1 MVDRVARV
9 RGRTQRSFPTS
20 TGNSSSLGPE
30 GRLGPALRLDSR
42 HHLFKHFID
51 RQSSRVNHDG
61 ILSDSERSQVS
72 KVAMSDN
79 GRVWFYVL
87 PDAVQ
92 EISSFFL
99 SLKSAI
105 SNNREARVK
114 PQLN

>member
-1 MVDRVARV
+1 
-9 RGRTQRSFPTS
+9 
-20 TGNSSSLGPE
+20 
-30 GRLGPALRLDSR
+30 
-42 HHLFKHFID
+42 
-51 RQSSRVNHDG
+51 
-61 ILSDSERSQVS
+61 
-72 KVAMSDN
+72 MSDN

-105 SNNREARVK
+105 SNNREARIK